1 MLCIRL
7 QIMKTSTVSPDKQ
20 RKDITKILARNLSLA
35 FACGCL
41 GGFLNSIAVWLFGFA
56 RITALFNVQIAP
68 TLTASWLYPR
78 IVWGGIWGFLFLLPF
93 FPRKYLYKGIV
104 LSLLPTLIQL
114 FIVFPL
120 KANKGIL
127 GIELGSL
134 TPIFVLF
141 FNFVWGITTAS
152 WLKISR

>member
-1 MLCIRL
+1 
-7 QIMKTSTVSPDKQ
+7 MKTSTVSASTQ
-20 RKDITKILARNLSLA
+20 RKNIAKVIARNSSLA
-35 FACGCL
+35 FASGCL
-41 GGFLNSIAVWLFGFA
+41 GGFFNSITVWLFGFA

-93 FPRKYLYKGIV
+93 FPKKYLYKGIL
-104 LSLLPTLIQL
+104 LSLFPTLIQL

-141 FNFVWGITTAS
+141 FNFVWGITAAF